1 MLTPCERLKLKN
13 SLAAQRTGHSSV
25 WFQPRCDP
33 ITGHWSPVQCLG
45 KQPAQHTLPHSTEIV
60 SRAFQA
66 TPSSIPSEELPP
78 SPYGVCWCADRKG
91 APLKGTLTRDIE
103 PVCNSRQ
110 ARNRKSY
117 DLSDPLMEQLIGQLT
132 QLNDIDNE
140 QLDLDEVEL
149 RLGPKPTAASVAQ
162 AVTERAMELANSLLD
177 SQFSVSDSSASLQ
190 ALQWNTTR
198 CRALAQTATFPV
210 SCDEITGAFRP
221 LQCNGR
227 SCWCVDA
234 AGNQLQ
240 SSHVFGVGDRHC
252 DPVAIEAVS
261 IELHMTNS
269 SSGSSVRNVY
279 DSIRRELQQL
289 LGDAVVENLRVQENF
304 DGSVIVRFE
313 LHNDDKVDMAF
324 GIESA
329 ITAGNF
335 NLVAGHFHP
344 DLTRSHFVYRT
355 ALPTLAQAATG
366 APDESVQLAMFVMAS
381 CSAFL
386 VSIFV
391 VYVMLKRGWHKT
403 LHNKSPYLDYSK
415 GAGDAG
421 GGVAAEKPVDFSLPI
436 FVLDEAQPE
445 SIKRVKA

>member
-13 SLAAQRTGHSSV
+13 SLAAQRSGHSSV

-45 KQPAQHTLPHSTEIV
+45 KQPALSQSTSHSTEIV

-66 TPSSIPSEELPP
+66 SSTREEPP

-103 PVCNSRQ
+103 PICNSRQ

-117 DLSDPLMEQLIGQLT
+117 DLGDPLMEQLIGQLT
-132 QLNDIDNE
+132 QLNDISNDD
-140 QLDLDEVEL
+140 LDLDEVEQ
-149 RLGPKPTAASVAQ
+149 RLPQPTTATSSVAQ
-162 AVTERAMELANSLLD
+162 AVTERVMELANSLLD
-177 SQFSVSDSSASLQ
+177 SQFSVTDSTAPLQ
-190 ALQWNTTR
+190 PLQWNTTR

-210 SCDEITGAFRP
+210 SCDEATGAFRP

-252 DPVAIEAVS
+252 DPVPIEAVS

-269 SSGSSVRNVY
+269 SASSVRNVY

-313 LHNDDKVDMAF
+313 LHNEAKVDMAF

-335 NLVAGHFHP
+335 QLVAGHFRP
-344 DLTRSHFVYRT
+344 DLTRSHFVHRT
-355 ALPTLAQAATG
+355 ALPTVAQAAT

-403 LHNKSPYLDYSK
+403 LHNKSYLDYSK

-421 GGVAAEKPVDFSLPI
+421 AAAAGEKPVDFSLPI